1 MLVNIS
7 EKVCVQKY
15 TSSYQT
21 QWACYEP
28 FELPAQKKRCSW
40 KKVSGLMSAAE
51 MSLWLEDRYP
61 DSDHAKH
68 FSNVPN
74 RL

>member
-15 TSSYQT
+15 TSNYQT

-28 FELPAQKKRCSW
+28 FERPAQQKRCSW
-40 KKVSGLMSAAE
+40 KKISGLMSTAE
-51 MSLWLEDRYP
+51 MSLWLEQRYP
-61 DSDHAKH
+61 GSDHAKH
-68 FSNVPN
+68 FSNVPF
-74 RL
+74 